1 MSTPNKPME
10 NIDKKI
16 LKIENDIS
24 VLMDFRKQMID
35 DFKHREPAAR
45 TWEFINSMKIDM
57 ALNSKDHQELKEGL
71 KSIEKKLDD
80 VINDAPTKEGS
91 WEKNIGDASHDRRR
105 DFDHHFF
112 LIPLKE

>member
-1 MSTPNKPME
+1 ME

-16 LKIENDIS
+16 LKIENDIC

-35 DFKHREPAAR
+35 DFKNREPAAR

-57 ALNSKDHQELKEGL
+57 ALNAKDHQELKEGL

-80 VINDAPTKEGS
+80 VMRESPTKSSSWAEGVLKIVGYVILVALVGS
-91 WEKNIGDASHDRRR
+91 
-105 DFDHHFF
+105 F
-112 LIPLKE
+112 LLLIVKDNLIR